1 MKEFVILETESP
13 TFGGR
18 SFGSVG
24 QYERLSG
31 YAVGTV
37 DPEDRRNAKIVN
49 IDNAPRNADGL
60 VEYRVDICL
69 LRPVD
74 AAKAN
79 GWLFYEVLNRGSK
92 RAICR
97 VNTAPATNGS
107 SEASDAGN
115 GFLMEQGFTILWSG
129 WQHDMKEGAG
139 RMRAEY
145 PVATTS
151 GEPITG
157 LTAHEVIDE
166 LGADRFGTE
175 LTYPAASID
184 GENGTLTARVRE
196 RDERQRPTGL
206 DWRYVDDRHIEIT
219 RPSDGS
225 LGAGT
230 IFEFVYTA
238 KDPVVTGLAFASH
251 RDVASFLRGT
261 EPDGTGRPHPLAEAP
276 PQHLMLFGLSQSG
289 RLVRDFLYQGFN
301 ESLDGEQ
308 VFDAAVPVIAG
319 SRKTHMND
327 AFAQPGRYQRQHEDH
342 CFPGDQFPFAYREL
356 SDPISGKTDSVLA
369 RCDETGTTPKIMHLD
384 TETEIWSARASL
396 VVTDCEGRDIEQ
408 PENVRVYLASGVPH
422 GNPTEPN
429 PAPMQMAHNE
439 LSYGAIIRPLLVA
452 LRAWVEDGTPPPA
465 SCFPSV
471 AAGTLVQPEEAGYPK
486 IPGLT
491 FAALL
496 NGLHLMDHSHVPPR
510 EGAAYPVLVSAVDA
524 DGNAVAGVRHPV
536 QRVPRATLLGWN
548 LRAAGYGEG
557 DLYSSIGSRI
567 PFAETRAERMAE
579 GDPRLSIEE
588 RYASNEDLAARLR
601 SVCDEMIATRLL
613 LPEDAER
620 MLAAVLSGGNVLTA
634 A

>member
-1 MKEFVILETESP
+1 M
-13 TFGGR
+13 
-18 SFGSVG
+18 
-24 QYERLSG
+24 
-31 YAVGTV
+31 
-37 DPEDRRNAKIVN
+37 
-49 IDNAPRNADGL
+49 
-60 VEYRVDICL
+60 
-69 LRPVD
+69 
-74 AAKAN
+74 
-79 GWLFYEVLNRGSK
+79 
-92 RAICR
+92 
-97 VNTAPATNGS
+97 
-107 SEASDAGN
+107 
-115 GFLMEQGFTILWSG
+115 
-129 WQHDMKEGAG
+129 
-139 RMRAEY
+139 
-145 PVATTS
+145 
-151 GEPITG
+151 
-157 LTAHEVIDE
+157 IDE

>member
-1 MKEFVILETESP
+1 MQEFVILETESP
-13 TFGGR
+13 AFGGR

-37 DPEDRRNAKIVN
+37 DPADRRNAGIVN

-60 VEYRVDICL
+60 VQYRVDICL

-74 AAKAN
+74 PAKAN

-97 VNTAPATNGS
+97 VNTAPATNES

-115 GFLMEQGFTILWSG
+115 GFLMEQGFTIVWSG
-129 WQHDMKEGAG
+129 WQHDLKEGNG

-145 PVATTS
+145 PIPTIG

-157 LTAHEVIDE
+157 LTAHEVINE
-166 LGADRFGTE
+166 SGAASFITE
-175 LTYPAASID
+175 LTYPAASVD
-184 GENGTLTARVRE
+184 RENGTLTARVRE
-196 RDERQRPTGL
+196 RDERERPAGL

-219 RPSDGS
+219 RPSDRA
-225 LGAGT
+225 LDAGT

-238 KDPVVTGLAFASH
+238 KDPVVTGLAFAAH
-251 RDVASFLRGT
+251 RDIACFLRGT
-261 EPDGTGRPHPLAEAP
+261 EPDGTGRPHPLAGAP

-289 RLVRDFLYQGFN
+289 RLIRDFLYQGFN
-301 ESLDGEQ
+301 ESLDGTR

-319 SRKTHMND
+319 SRKTHLNG

-356 SDPISGKTDSVLA
+356 SDPISARTDSVLA
-369 RCDETGTTPKIMHLD
+369 RCEETGTTPKIMHLD

-396 VVTDCEGRDIEQ
+396 IVTDCEGRDIDQ
-408 PENVRVYLASGVPH
+408 PEDVRVYLASGVPH

-439 LSYGAIIRPLLVA
+439 LGYGALIRPLLVA
-452 LRAWVEDGTPPPA
+452 LCAWVEDGTPPPP

-471 AAGTLVQPEEAGYPK
+471 ASGTLVQPEEAGYPE
-486 IPGLT
+486 IPPLT
-491 FAALL
+491 FTGRL
-496 NGLHLMDHSHVPPR
+496 NGLRRMDHSRVPPR
-510 EGAAYPVLVSAVDA
+510 EGAAYPVLVSSVDA
-524 DGNAVAGVRHPV
+524 DGNAVAGLRHPA

-557 DLYSSIGSRI
+557 DLYSSIGSLI
-567 PFAETRAERMAE
+567 PFAETQAERLAE
-579 GDPRLSIEE
+579 GDPRPSIEE
-588 RYASNEDLAARLR
+588 RYASREQFAAQLR

-620 MLAAVLSGGNVLTA
+620 MLAAALSGENVLTVA
-634 A
+634 